1 MAQPTTEQLSRIAN
15 EIGAR
20 LHPVCADMP
29 DDAFRDM
36 CLSMA
41 AVQWNSEQKW
51 RQEFADALLR
61 SGGHE

>member
-1 MAQPTTEQLSRIAN
+1 MTQPTEDQLARIAN

-51 RQEFADALLR
+51 RQEFSDALLR
-61 SGGHE
+61 GAGQD